1 MTVRK
6 YREDNIY
13 TAMKTLTLMCLLATL
28 AAGMAFA
35 QKEIPMPTEKG
46 TVTLLMQNLTP
57 GRYGNATLEGAIRN
71 DTAFKIE
78 FLEFELVGYNTSN
91 VDIKACGSITGCCF
105 HVFDAI
111 EPGSSVRVRS
121 PGEEIMLRST
131 LKPNE
136 IARSEFRV
144 LELSYFLRYD
154 IRSAPVVTEN
164 FVIAPTFSLH
174 GIGLEFRNTS
184 NDVIEIAWDQS
195 VYIDE
200 DGNSSRLIRGNVN
213 VAEKDRPQP
222 NTVIPPG
229 TKLQE
234 TVFPV
239 DHITQVD
246 GKWKQVPLLPETA
259 HLIDPELARKRSLD
273 RASMRIPEPDVYRSG
288 MKMLAG
294 KEVRLFLRLLVN
306 DQKRNVTIPFKIA
319 DMVQ

>member
-1 MTVRK
+1 MRVFVFATVL
-6 YREDNIY
+6 I
-13 TAMKTLTLMCLLATL
+13 AHV
-28 AAGMAFA
+28 AFG

-46 TVTLLMQNLTP
+46 NVTLLMQNLSP
-57 GRYGNATLEGAIRN
+57 GQYGNATLEGSIRN
-71 DTAFKIE
+71 DTPFKIE
-78 FLEFELVGYNTSN
+78 FLQFELVGYNASN
-91 VDIKACGSITGCCF
+91 VDIKACGTITGCWF

-111 EPGSSVRVRS
+111 EPGRSVRIRR
-121 PGEEIMLRST
+121 PGEEIILRSS

-136 IARSEFRV
+136 IARTEFRV
-144 LELSYFLRYD
+144 LEMSYFLRYD
-154 IRSAPVVTEN
+154 IRPTAVVNEKFT
-164 FVIAPTFSLH
+164 IAPTFGLH

-184 NDVIEIAWDQS
+184 NDVIEVAWDQS

-200 DGNSSRLIRGNVN
+200 EGNSSRLIKGNVN
-213 VAEKDRPQP
+213 LAEKDRPQP

-246 GKWKQVPLLPETA
+246 GKWKQLPILPETA
-259 HLIDPELARKRSLD
+259 HLIDPETARKRALD
-273 RASMRIPEPDVYRSG
+273 RASMRIPEPDLYRPG

-306 DQKRNVTIPFKIA
+306 DQKQNITIPFKIA
-319 DMVQ
+319 EMVQ